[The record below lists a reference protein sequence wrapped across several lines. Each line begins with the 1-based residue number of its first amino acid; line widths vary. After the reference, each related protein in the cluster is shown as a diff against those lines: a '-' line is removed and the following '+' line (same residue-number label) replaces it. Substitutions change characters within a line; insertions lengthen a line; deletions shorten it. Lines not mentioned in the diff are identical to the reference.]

1 MNCREFETVADDLA
15 RDRAPDA
22 ATRKIAVSHLENC
35 AACARR
41 LADEKSI
48 EAGLRSLAASY
59 AHREAPPR
67 IEAALLEAFREKSKA
82 APARAP
88 KATPGF
94 SLRLRWVAAA
104 AAAAAILLIF
114 ALSATRVAERTPPGD
129 VQARKEK
136 PAPPEEKKE
145 KDDPANKRDHNAPPK
160 KKRLVLLQAGLN
172 SNRAARN
179 RRATDQGAR
188 RGASDEI
195 ATRFLPLTSV
205 DSLEYMDGGQLVR
218 VEMPRSALVSLGLP
232 MNIERADERIKA
244 DVLIGNDGVARAIR
258 FVR

>member
-22 ATRKIAVSHLENC
+22 ATRKSAVSHLENC

-41 LADEKSI
+41 LADEKSL
-48 EAGLRSLAASY
+48 EAGLRALAASY
-59 AHREAPPR
+59 ARREAPPR
-67 IEAALLEAFREKSKA
+67 VEAALLETFREQSKA
-82 APARAP
+82 APARAVREV
-88 KATPGF
+88 PGF

-114 ALSATRVAERTPPGD
+114 ALSATRVAEQTPPGD
-129 VQARKEK
+129 VQARKDK

-145 KDDPANKRDHNAPPK
+145 KDEPANKRDQKAPPK

-172 SNRAARN
+172 SKKAARN
-179 RRATDQGAR
+179 RPATDQGA
-188 RGASDEI
+188 GDEI

-205 DSLEYMDGGQLVR
+205 DSLEHMDGGQLVR